1 MFCVIVSL
9 RSYFYLVAAW
19 NFGDF
24 GGCVLNLPR
33 LTLTLVVLM
42 SLNQGTLLQFCFGF
56 GFVNHLV
63 LFWSQNQFG
72 KFSVTGRVY
81 KGFRQVKQFLF
92 TVFFGKE

>member
-1 MFCVIVSL
+1 MFSVIVSL

-42 SLNQGTLLQFCFGF
+42 SFKSGDVTPILFWFRFRKPPC
-56 GFVNHLV
+56 LV
-63 LFWSQNQFG
+63 LVSKPVW
-72 KFSVTGRVY
+72 
-81 KGFRQVKQFLF
+81 QVFCY
-92 TVFFGKE
+92 GEGI